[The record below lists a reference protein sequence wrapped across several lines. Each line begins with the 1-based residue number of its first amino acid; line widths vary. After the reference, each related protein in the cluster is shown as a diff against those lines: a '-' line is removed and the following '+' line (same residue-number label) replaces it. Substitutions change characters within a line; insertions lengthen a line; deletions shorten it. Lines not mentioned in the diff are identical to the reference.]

1 MLVFKKFGFK
11 KFGCTGPAD
20 EASDFVEITARGY
33 LVESI
38 TTTVKGLLPE
48 VRVFEYGSVVACT
61 PPWDVA
67 ILCPL
72 CYHFGVL

>member
-1 MLVFKKFGFK
+1 VLVFKKFGFK

-20 EASDFVEITARGY
+20 EAGDFVEITARGY

-38 TTTVKGLLPE
+38 ATTVKGLSPE
-48 VRVFEYGSVVACT
+48 VLVFEYGSAVACT

-72 CYHFGVL
+72 CYRFGVL